1 MVVIDTVGSR
11 FEANLLTA
19 KLGANGHLWQLR
31 RSDPSIYTG
40 RAAGF
45 GGIDVLVPA
54 DEAEEARLVLATY
67 AELMPDVVFDG
78 QDPADFEPSATADRT
93 RPLLVA
99 GAKAV
104 ALAVV
109 GLLLIEALAVI
120 IRASFG

>member
-31 RSDPSIYTG
+31 SNYPSIYTG
-40 RAAGF
+40 ERPF

-54 DEAEEARLVLATY
+54 DEADEARLVLETY

-78 QDPADFEPSATADRT
+78 QDPADFERSTNVNRS
-93 RPLLVA
+93 RPLLMA
-99 GAKAV
+99 GAKVA

-109 GLLLIEALAVI
+109 GILLLEALAVI
-120 IRASFG
+120 IRAVFG

>member
-31 RSDPSIYTG
+31 SNYPSIYTG
-40 RAAGF
+40 ERPF

-54 DEAEEARLVLATY
+54 DEADEARLVLAAY

-78 QDPADFEPSATADRT
+78 QDPADFERSTNANRS
-93 RPLLVA
+93 RPLLMASAKVA
-99 GAKAV
+99 

-109 GLLLIEALAVI
+109 GLLLLEALAVI
-120 IRASFG
+120 IRAIFG

>member
-11 FEANLLTA
+11 FEANLLAA

-31 RSDPSIYTG
+31 SNYPSIYTG
-40 RAAGF
+40 ERPF
-45 GGIDVLVPA
+45 GGIDLLVPA
-54 DEAEEARLVLATY
+54 DEAEEARLVLAAD

-78 QDPADFEPSATADRT
+78 QDPADFEPSTTADRS

-99 GAKAV
+99 GAKAT
-104 ALAVV
+104 AFAIV